1 LPPPVFR
8 PADLSPILPRG
19 LTAAP
24 IRREL
29 RFATRLKA
37 NSAQRAGGDHE
48 IVAGGGVGP
57 GDPGR
62 RRRGGRRDLKFTTPG
77 FFVFTAP
84 VTGEYLIAI
93 SGASG
98 GSNIAANLP
107 GGLGASISGVV
118 KLFAGDSLGLNVGA
132 EGQYTGGE
140 SGRTGGAGGGGSSLV
155 VGSVVVGD
163 DVGEAIAGGGGGA
176 GFMGAGSPGL
186 TGLSGG
192 AGGGANG
199 GAAGTVGDGG
209 GGGSFA
215 LGSNGGGGA
224 GVPSGDVTGNG
235 AMAAGVI
242 PGPEGYFRMVAPG
255 ALRAARAAT
264 TAEAAAAT
272 AAEAAGWFFWWR
284 RGQRRR
290 RRRRGRG
297 FLSK

>member
-1 LPPPVFR
+1 MPPPVFR

-37 NSAQRAGGDHE
+37 NSAERAGGDHE

-155 VGSVVVGD
+155 VGPVVVGD

-215 LGSNGGGGA
+215 LGSNGGGA

-272 AAEAAGWFFWWR
+272 AAEAAGVV
-284 RGQRRR
+284 
-290 RRRRGRG
+290 
-297 FLSK
+297 FLVAAGAAATAEAAGAGVLI